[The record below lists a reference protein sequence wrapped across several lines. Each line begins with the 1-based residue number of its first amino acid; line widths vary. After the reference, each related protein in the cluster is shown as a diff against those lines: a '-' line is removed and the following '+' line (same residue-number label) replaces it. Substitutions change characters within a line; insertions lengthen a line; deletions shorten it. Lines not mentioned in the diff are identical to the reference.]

1 MIVVDSSAWVE
12 YYRPVGFQVVKAA
25 VARAIEADLVTVN
38 GIIQV
43 EILAFAPGS
52 SNLAK
57 LISDFKIYNWIEL
70 DEDDFD
76 FATEMGFFLRR
87 RSITIKAADLIIAA
101 SAIRT
106 RSLLYHTDSHF
117 DDVARHFE
125 LKSRNL
131 LASQLN

>member
-1 MIVVDSSAWVE
+1 MILVDSSAWVE
-12 YYRPVGFQVVKAA
+12 YYRPAGFPVVKAA
-25 VARAIEADLVTVN
+25 VARAVEADLATVN
-38 GIIQV
+38 GVIQV

-70 DEDDFD
+70 DEGDFD

-87 RSITIKAADLIIAA
+87 KAVTLKAADLIIAA

-117 DDVARHFE
+117 DDVARHFD

-131 LASQLN
+131 LNYQLN